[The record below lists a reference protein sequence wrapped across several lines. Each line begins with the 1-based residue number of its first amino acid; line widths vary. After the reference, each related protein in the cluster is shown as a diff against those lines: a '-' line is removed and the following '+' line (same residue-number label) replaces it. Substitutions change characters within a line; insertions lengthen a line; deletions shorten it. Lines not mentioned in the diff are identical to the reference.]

1 MFWHLLTIKFH
12 QYVKKNLSGFK
23 TNPNGRTKGT
33 FTDFDSLDDK
43 IDCLYYYMQFI
54 KFGFGRATRDA
65 CRMIQNNQMTREKGI
80 ELARKYDNEFPE
92 DDFDEVLKFLD
103 INQNQFE
110 EIVNKH
116 RNQEIWKSG
125 LNNKWELTNS
135 I

>member
-1 MFWHLLTIKFH
+1 MLENLEN
-12 QYVKKNLSGFK
+12 VKKNLPGFQ

-54 KFGFGRATRDA
+54 KFGFGRATRDS
-65 CRMIQNNQMTREKGI
+65 CRMIQNDQMTRERGI

-92 DDFDEVLKFLD
+92 DDFKEVLEYLD
-103 INQNQFE
+103 ITNEKFE

-116 RNQEIWKSG
+116 RNLEIWKSG
-125 LNNKWELTNS
+125 INNKWELINS